1 MLETHEKK
9 VIYVTAAIGSLLLL
23 ITFLMIYPKYNSIV
37 RVNQSITG
45 ARTQLE
51 LRYEKTK
58 RLHRSQIKLSTV
70 QQLVDEIYGRLL
82 KKGEE
87 LQFILALEALAE
99 KMQLKQSLVLGPAPR
114 RIQKDLAAFTLDI
127 SATGGFQNL
136 MEYLEALEKSQY
148 PLTILY
154 FNFAGVEEKLAAM
167 PEAGVQ
173 RPITLTI
180 KAEVYVQDK
189 E

>member
-9 VIYVTAAIGSLLLL
+9 VIYITAATGSLLLL
-23 ITFLMIYPKYNSIV
+23 IAVLMIYPKYSSIV

-70 QQLVDEIYGRLL
+70 QQLVDEIYSRLL

-87 LQFILALEALAE
+87 LQFILAMEALAE
-99 KMQLKQSLVLGPAPR
+99 KLQLKQSLVLGLAPR

-127 SATGGFQNL
+127 SVTGKFQNL
-136 MEYLEALEKSQY
+136 MEYVEALEKNQY
-148 PLTILY
+148 PLTILS
-154 FNFAGVEEKLAAM
+154 FNFAGVEEKLTAV
-167 PEAGVQ
+167 PEAGAQ
-173 RPITLTI
+173 RSITLTI
-180 KAEVYVQDK
+180 KADVYVQDK

>member
-9 VIYVTAAIGSLLLL
+9 VIYITAAVGALLLL
-23 ITFLMIYPKYNSIV
+23 IIVLMIYPKYNSIV
-37 RVNQSITG
+37 RVNQSITN
-45 ARTQLE
+45 ARMQLE

-58 RLHRSQIKLSTV
+58 RLHRSQISLSTV
-70 QQLVDEIYGRLL
+70 QKLVDEIYGRLL

-87 LQFILALEALAE
+87 LQFILAMEGLAE
-99 KMQLKQSLVLGPAPR
+99 KLQVKQSLVLGPAPR
-114 RIQKDLAAFTLDI
+114 HIQKNLAAFSLDI
-127 SATGGFQNL
+127 SAAGNFPNL
-136 MEYLEALEKSQY
+136 MEYLEALEKNQY

-154 FNFAGVEEKLAAM
+154 FNFAGAEEKSAVA
-167 PEAGVQ
+167 PEVGVQ

>member
-1 MLETHEKK
+1 MLETQEKK
-9 VIYVTAAIGSLLLL
+9 VIYITTIVGSLLLL
-23 ITFLMIYPKYNSIV
+23 VIALIIYPKHNSIV
-37 RVNQSITG
+37 RINQAITG

-58 RLHRSQIKLSTV
+58 RLHKSQINLSAV
-70 QQLVDEIYGRLL
+70 QQLVDVIYGRLL

-87 LQFILALEALAE
+87 LQFIMAMEALAD
-99 KMQLKQSLVLGPAPR
+99 KLQLKQALILGPAPR
-114 RIQKDLAAFTLDI
+114 QIQKDLAAFTLDI
-127 SATGGFQNL
+127 SVTGSFQNL
-136 MEYLEALEKSQY
+136 MEYVEALEKNQY

-154 FNFAGVEEKLAAM
+154 FNFTGAESSAAAPGVGA
-167 PEAGVQ
+167 Q